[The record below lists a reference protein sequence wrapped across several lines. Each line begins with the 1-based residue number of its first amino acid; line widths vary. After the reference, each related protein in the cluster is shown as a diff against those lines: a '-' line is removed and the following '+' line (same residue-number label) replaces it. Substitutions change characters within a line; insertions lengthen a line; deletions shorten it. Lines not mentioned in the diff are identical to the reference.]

1 MIVGLP
7 KSVRWGVSAALLLLT
22 TALPLHA
29 MDEETAKTI
38 ADLKAQ
44 MQSLMDEVKKL
55 KSQQST
61 NPLSLA
67 FALPHLRQPIPTNLP
82 SRLHLS
88 PLAIL
93 LSYPKGLEP

>member
-22 TALPLHA
+22 AALPLHA

-55 KSQQST
+55 KNQ
-61 NPLSLA
+61 
-67 FALPHLRQPIPTNLP
+67 
-82 SRLHLS
+82 
-88 PLAIL
+88 
-93 LSYPKGLEP
+93 K